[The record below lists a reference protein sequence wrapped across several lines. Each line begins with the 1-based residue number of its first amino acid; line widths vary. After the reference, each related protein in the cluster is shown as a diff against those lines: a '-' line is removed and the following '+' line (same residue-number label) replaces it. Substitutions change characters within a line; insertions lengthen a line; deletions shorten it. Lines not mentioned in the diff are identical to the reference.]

1 MCQPSDNHTVAGFE
15 YNIRVRLMTAA
26 IIASGIVAT
35 ALFVTL
41 GEASAKTKIEGKSD
55 ALLLTAEESP
65 ISEVLAELSTK
76 FGLIYTPTPSLD
88 RTIGGTYSGTLQ
100 QVLVRILDG
109 CDYVVSYSSDKIE
122 LRILGRSGSA
132 PHPSGFPPQPS
143 LPAANTAINAPA
155 AGQVSPNTRSA
166 GS

>member
-1 MCQPSDNHTVAGFE
+1 MCQPSDRHTVAGRE
-15 YNIRVRLMTAA
+15 HNVRVGLMTAA

-55 ALLLTAEESP
+55 AVLLIAEDGP
-65 ISEVLAELSTK
+65 ISEVLAELATK
-76 FGLIYTPTPSLD
+76 FGLIYTPTPGLD
-88 RTIGGTYSGTLQ
+88 GTVGGTYSGTLQ
-100 QVLVRILDG
+100 QVLARILDG
-109 CDYVVSYSSDKIE
+109 CDYVVSYGGDKVE
-122 LRILGRSGSA
+122 LKIFGRSAST
-132 PHPSGFPPQPS
+132 PRQSGPPPQPS
-143 LPAANTAINAPA
+143 LPAANTAINAPP